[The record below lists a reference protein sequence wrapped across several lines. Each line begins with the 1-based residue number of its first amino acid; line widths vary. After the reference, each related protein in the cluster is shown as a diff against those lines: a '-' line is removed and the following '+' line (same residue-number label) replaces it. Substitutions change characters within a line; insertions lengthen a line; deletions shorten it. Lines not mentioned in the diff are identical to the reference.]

1 MMKDQHIFKLEE
13 GCVKIKGVYIG
24 LPIEKA
30 IQMLLNQGFSNDFKG
45 NIEGLGVCKLTF
57 RGSEY
62 VGYIV
67 VSTER
72 KFTEEETLV
81 IMDQVSTDF
90 SAKPGFDYNDF
101 GITPKPHEI
110 NHFWDL
116 SEGVVTIKWDGF
128 NVDGFSSKDNN
139 GMDHIVF
146 GISGPVVKDEE
157 YWRSE
162 VD

>member
-30 IQMLLNQGFSNDFKG
+30 IQMLLNHGFSNDFKG

-57 RGSEY
+57 RGSEN

-72 KFTEEETLV
+72 KFTEEEALV

-116 SEGVVTIKWDGF
+116 SEGLVTIKWDGF

-146 GISGPVVKDEE
+146 SMSGPVVKDEE

>member
-30 IQMLLNQGFSNDFKG
+30 IQMLLNLGFSNDFKG

-57 RGSEY
+57 RGSEN

-90 SAKPGFDYNDF
+90 SAKPWFDYNDF

-116 SEGVVTIKWDGF
+116 SEGLVTIKWDGF

-146 GISGPVVKDEE
+146 SISGPVVKDEE